1 MTEEQKKELVK
12 KALEAR
18 RFSYAPYSNFRVGAA
33 LLSKGGQI
41 ITGCNIENAA
51 YSPTNCAERTAV
63 FKAVSEGIRDFAAI
77 AIVGGF
83 GEEPPKETAAPC
95 GVCRQV
101 LMEFCDAKEF
111 QVLLGKGDGTWQE
124 YTLEELLPLGFS
136 LTKTEQE

>member
-1 MTEEQKKELVK
+1 MTEEQKEELVK

-18 RFSYAPYSNFRVGAA
+18 QFSYAPYSDFRVGAA

-63 FKAVSEGIRDFAAI
+63 FKAV
-77 AIVGGF
+77 
-83 GEEPPKETAAPC
+83 
-95 GVCRQV
+95 
-101 LMEFCDAKEF
+101 

>member
-1 MTEEQKKELVK
+1 M
-12 KALEAR
+12 
-18 RFSYAPYSNFRVGAA
+18 
-33 LLSKGGQI
+33 LSKGGEI

-63 FKAVSEGIRDFAAI
+63 FKAVSAGIRDFAAI
-77 AIVGGF
+77 AIAGGP

-95 GVCRQV
+95 GACRQG